1 MDTSKFKVGDKVRRL
16 PQDQCY
22 LWTFGDTI
30 CTVTAVEAL
39 YPNGYSV
46 ILDDL
51 NFSWD
56 DWRFELVEDAPKA
69 NDIINQPDHYTS
81 GKVEVIDYIMQV
93 CAGYPGEQ
101 APLVGNVIKYLS
113 RAPFKGSKDKDL
125 EKAQWYM
132 NKLVESL

>member
-81 GKVEVIDYIMQV
+81 GKVEVIDYIIQV
-93 CAGYPGEQ
+93 CTEYPGDQ

-113 RAPFKGSKDKDL
+113 RAPLKGTKDKDL
-125 EKAQWYM
+125 QKAQWYM
-132 NKLVESL
+132 NKLVATL

>member
-1 MDTSKFKVGDKVRRL
+1 MDTPKFKVGDKVRRKL
-16 PQDQCY
+16 DDQCY

-56 DWRFELVEDAPKA
+56 DWRFELVAAAKP
-69 NDIINQPDHYTS
+69 DIINQPSHYTA
-81 GKVEVIDYIMQV
+81 GKVEVIDYILQV
-93 CAGYPGEQ
+93 CKDYPGEQ

-125 EKAQWYM
+125 EKAQWYL
-132 NKLVESL
+132 NKLVATL